1 MYSQLRSQ
9 GCRDKNEWMSACQT
23 LAEAGQGREYR
34 VSCEPPMAVVRSVI
48 LLQALVVL
56 ACSKLRPCSVLSA
69 KRNTG
74 QALRAVPTATWICS
88 RTCLRANQIA
98 ATIRICKRFGLAMI

>member
-34 VSCEPPMAVVRSVI
+34 VSCEPPMAVVRTVI
-48 LLQALVVL
+48 LLQALVLL
-56 ACSKLRPCSVLSA
+56 ACSKLRACSVLSA
-69 KRNTG
+69 KPNTG
-74 QALRAVPTATWICS
+74 QALRAALTAMWIWS
-88 RTCLRANQIA
+88 QTNKA
-98 ATIRICKRFGLAMI
+98 AWPLA